1 MKNHEKKKKM
11 KEREKTGNKMDRKNK
26 QKNEPPEKKKVLDS
40 APLVQ
45 CSVGWSVLVG
55 GCAPCMN

>member
-1 MKNHEKKKKM
+1 M